1 MKNDYVPIACLLHEQ
16 FEYAVLKRAWL
27 ELVWRDEMGL
37 ELHGKL
43 RPTDVY
49 TQAGAEYLQ
58 GVTELDERV
67 KIRLDLIGEAR
78 WSDSGEAFEGWDR
91 PACRKPD
98 SQE

>member
-91 PACRKPD
+91 SACRKPD